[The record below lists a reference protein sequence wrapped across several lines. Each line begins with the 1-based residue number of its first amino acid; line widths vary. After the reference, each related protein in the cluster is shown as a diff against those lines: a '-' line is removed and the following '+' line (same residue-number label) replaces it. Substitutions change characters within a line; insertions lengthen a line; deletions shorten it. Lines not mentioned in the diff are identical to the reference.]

1 MEILGCAETSKSTFW
16 SSLTQSSERH
26 TSQPISFFGLY
37 SSGSDFIAAP
47 YGAAEIGGLYY
58 LTENP
63 SYYAANRFYIMTYD
77 EDGGF
82 YYLQTFGTATPL
94 LGTDENGTSNAYL
107 RLKNGRL
114 YLTTGSDYSGTGG
127 TDIVELEAVIRVDGT
142 EYRRIFRITVIG

>member
-1 MEILGCAETSKSTFW
+1 MN
-16 SSLTQSSERH
+16 
-26 TSQPISFFGLY
+26 
-37 SSGSDFIAAP
+37 GSDFIAAP

-114 YLTTGSDYSGTGG
+114 SLTTGSDYSGTGG

>member
-1 MEILGCAETSKSTFW
+1 
-16 SSLTQSSERH
+16 
-26 TSQPISFFGLY
+26 
-37 SSGSDFIAAP
+37 
-47 YGAAEIGGLYY
+47 
-58 LTENP
+58 
-63 SYYAANRFYIMTYD
+63 MTYD